1 MYLYHKQT
9 FGLQEVGFMIRY
21 LSCVT
26 SSKQCSVCLLAP
38 ACVLCTVCVLF
49 YPDWGLGSE
58 EWDAREG
65 VGTIIT
71 QTARSRP
78 NTHQKHLNS
87 EQVQYAL
94 VLKLLPSILLTS
106 FNNEWKLIDLVDLF
120 YCIVDTFKPDK
131 EVKIWHWVINK
142 CIRIT
147 RMSNPQNR
155 ANCVN
160 PFFWFDFDS
169 TKKEIWIVTKGK
181 KSLSWGSFFFNGV
194 HFLGGSHF

>member
-38 ACVLCTVCVLF
+38 GCVLCTVCVLF
-49 YPDWGLGSE
+49 YPEWGLGSE

-87 EQVQYAL
+87 EQVQYGL
-94 VLKLLPSILLTS
+94 VLKLLPLLSTS
-106 FNNEWKLIDLVDLF
+106 FKIMSGTWLIWLICF
-120 YCIVDTFKPDK
+120 YCIVDTFKADK

-155 ANCVN
+155 ANWAK
-160 PFFWFDFDS
+160 PFFWLDFDS
-169 TKKEIWIVTKGK
+169 TNIEIWIVT
-181 KSLSWGSFFFNGV
+181 
-194 HFLGGSHF
+194 